1 MPFEKGHKVNSGVP
15 SRRKEKPNK
24 ITKQTKDLLASFVNK
39 NMEDAQQMFNEI
51 ESPAEKLKILSS
63 MLKYVVPTLNS
74 VTINDD
80 AGRNVIR
87 EILENQ
93 KK

>member
-1 MPFEKGHKVNSGVP
+1 MPAPKGNQFAKSTN
-15 SRRKEKPNK
+15 RKRGKNV
-24 ITKQTKDLLASFVNK
+24 ITNQTKDLLASFVNN
-39 NMEDAQQMFNEI
+39 NMENAQEYFDSIKKPE
-51 ESPAEKLKILSS
+51 EKLKILSS

>member
-1 MPFEKGHKVNSGVP
+1 MAAAKGNQYTKGMSQ
-15 SRRKEKPNK
+15 RKGKPNK
-24 ITKQTKDLLASFVNK
+24 ITKETKDLLASFVNK
-39 NMEDAQQMFNEI
+39 NMEDAQTMFNEI